1 MDKPSISSNLYG
13 LDQKANSM
21 MRIIRNFIN
30 FWQMEAQPTNTK
42 CILPP
47 MYPYQSKPFFTSPKN
62 IARNSDYNLRKDKFL
77 SILKKYW

>member
-1 MDKPSISSNLYG
+1 
-13 LDQKANSM
+13 
-21 MRIIRNFIN
+21 
-30 FWQMEAQPTNTK
+30 MEAQPTNTK

-77 SILKKYW
+77 SILKKFW